1 MIFTSHTTR
10 LDPPPVC
17 HVNQFLREDECKQ
30 SRFARGAPGELE
42 YAPDLVL
49 QGLIRSTPFDP
60 DVLMRSTMPSTVINT
75 RSRQVQTPPSHPPVY
90 ATSQPTH
97 SSMLT
102 PPIHAAIHAD
112 ITRPIRPTTHS
123 PTYTH
128 ILVPHHLQLATKIS
142 VNPNH
147 HPLPHPASDCTDPIF
162 TIHPSVYAHAHAMAP
177 GVYTLPAQLAGAT
190 SQSRR
195 APCAPRRV

>member
-75 RSRQVQTPPSHPPVY
+75 RSRQVQTPPSH
-90 ATSQPTH
+90 
-97 SSMLT
+97 SSAHADIT
-102 PPIHAAIHAD
+102 TDAFIHADTHAD
-112 ITRPIRPTTHS
+112 ITRPTRPTTHS

-128 ILVPHHLQLATKIS
+128 ILVPHHLQIS
-142 VNPNH
+142 HQDICQPK
-147 HPLPHPASDCTDPIF
+147 PPPTPPH
-162 TIHPSVYAHAHAMAP
+162 SV
-177 GVYTLPAQLAGAT
+177 
-190 SQSRR
+190 
-195 APCAPRRV
+195 